1 MQHETVETV
10 AAQEQ
15 QAEQQQQVVQQLAVG
30 ETTHREAEGRKEY
43 GRRRSADEQR
53 QDDDPD
59 RVPKATPRPPG
70 TFPRQVEHQERVEYS
85 YDPGTGQFAAK
96 LVRSSRPVVT
106 GWDPSAP
113 EAVERQIGTWEVTPT
128 GTGVAAE
135 SGDSAAQAVPADVQA
150 ELKRR
155 AEQEG
160 GPVSESASVRF
171 SHDLVTRETDTRVS
185 LPKRG
190 VASRA
195 ATLSAAAEDSPWEA
209 GGSLSG
215 VLNDKYQKVFNG
227 MNERHQ
233 QSRANRRRGGGRR
246 RDDLKDSAYT
256 MPQIVIEQEPTQ
268 RRVG

>member
-1 MQHETVETV
+1 MG
-10 AAQEQ
+10 A
-15 QAEQQQQVVQQLAVG
+15 
-30 ETTHREAEGRKEY
+30 
-43 GRRRSADEQR
+43 
-53 QDDDPD
+53 
-59 RVPKATPRPPG
+59 
-70 TFPRQVEHQERVEYS
+70 
-85 YDPGTGQFAAK
+85 
-96 LVRSSRPVVT
+96 LVS
-106 GWDPSAP
+106 GL
-113 EAVERQIGTWEVTPT
+113 
-128 GTGVAAE
+128 E

-185 LPKRG
+185 MSKRDA
-190 VASRA
+190 ASRA
-195 ATLSAAAEDSPWEA
+195 AALSDAAEDSPWEA

-215 VLNDKYQKVFNG
+215 VLSDQYQKVFNG
-227 MNERHQ
+227 MQERHQ

>member
-1 MQHETVETV
+1 MTSIGASQQTAQETTQPTDTETPAPVVTPDPVETPDETETADETVETV

-59 RVPKATPRPPG
+59 RAPKATPRPPG

-113 EAVERQIGTWEVTPT
+113 EAVERQIGTLEVTPT
-128 GTGVAAE
+128 RTGVAAE

-185 LPKRG
+185 MSKRDD
-190 VASRA
+190 ASRA
-195 ATLSAAAEDSPWEA
+195 ARSKGFTLGSGRQPVGCAE
-209 GGSLSG
+209 
-215 VLNDKYQKVFNG
+215 
-227 MNERHQ
+227 
-233 QSRANRRRGGGRR
+233 
-246 RDDLKDSAYT
+246 
-256 MPQIVIEQEPTQ
+256 
-268 RRVG
+268 

>member
-15 QAEQQQQVVQQLAVG
+15 QAEQQQQVVQQLAVD
-30 ETTHREAEGRKEY
+30 ETTHREAEGSKEY

-59 RVPKATPRPPG
+59 RAPKATPRPPG

-185 LPKRG
+185 LPKRDA
-190 VASRA
+190 ASRA

-215 VLNDKYQKVFNG
+215 VLNDKYQQVSEG
-227 MNERHQ
+227 LQRDAGTAPAVPCEQ
-233 QSRANRRRGGGRR
+233 VTWGRAQ
-246 RDDLKDSAYT
+246 T
-256 MPQIVIEQEPTQ
+256 
-268 RRVG
+268 

>member
-1 MQHETVETV
+1 M
-10 AAQEQ
+10 
-15 QAEQQQQVVQQLAVG
+15 
-30 ETTHREAEGRKEY
+30 TTPTGFPKL
-43 GRRRSADEQR
+43 R
-53 QDDDPD
+53 QGHPA
-59 RVPKATPRPPG
+59 PS
-70 TFPRQVEHQERVEYS
+70 RQVEHQERVEYS

-135 SGDSAAQAVPADVQA
+135 SGGSAAQAVPADVQA

-155 AEQEG
+155 AEQKG

-195 ATLSAAAEDSPWEA
+195 AAPPAAKDSPWEA

-215 VLNDKYQKVFNG
+215 VLNDQYQKVFNG
-227 MNERHQ
+227 MQERHQ

-268 RRVG
+268 RRIG